1 MKQPEFNA
9 VLNSA
14 AEMIAALPIG
24 YDDHWWGSANL
35 SFREHLALEH
45 MQMFEAMAK
54 RLNLKF
60 NRATFLRASLPKS
73 DIQIRKVL
81 ASDDFEMF
89 MGIWTRNGV
98 DPYATGQ
105 ASALAV
111 ANDSASVDM
120 MIAAQFAGGVAS
132 VGSAT

>member
-1 MKQPEFNA
+1 MKQPDFNA

-14 AEMIAALPIG
+14 ADMVASLPIA
-24 YDDHWWGSANL
+24 YDEPWWGSANL
-35 SFREHLALEH
+35 SFRENLALEH

-89 MGIWTRNGV
+89 MGIWARKGV
-98 DPYATGQ
+98 DPYETGH
-105 ASALAV
+105 ASAMAV
-111 ANDSASVDM
+111 ANRSASVDM
-120 MIAAQFAGGVAS
+120 MIAAQFAGGIAS
-132 VGSAT
+132 AGSAA